1 MKVRGLISGFFSLE
15 PTKHIV
21 HNFPQQLL
29 MAAFNVLVAL
39 ITVFNGVEIYLL
51 KSIDIALF

>member
-1 MKVRGLISGFFSLE
+1 
-15 PTKHIV
+15 
-21 HNFPQQLL
+21 